1 MRALLARVSDTV
13 EVPLHL
19 QSEEGA
25 VPGAPCVPN
34 DRRRF
39 ARRRMGGS
47 ILCQITGPLPAF
59 PQSGRTHKVI
69 TLDISRS
76 GISYLADQQQF
87 PEEEVLLWTLIGRI
101 PCKVARCLK
110 HNDRCYEIGVEIC
123 K

>member
-1 MRALLARVSDTV
+1 
-13 EVPLHL
+13 
-19 QSEEGA
+19 
-25 VPGAPCVPN
+25 
-34 DRRRF
+34 
-39 ARRRMGGS
+39 MGGS
-47 ILCQITGPLPAF
+47 ILCQVTGPLPAF
-59 PQSGRTHKVI
+59 PQSSRTHKVI

-110 HNDRCYEIGVEIC
+110 HNDRCYEIGAEIC